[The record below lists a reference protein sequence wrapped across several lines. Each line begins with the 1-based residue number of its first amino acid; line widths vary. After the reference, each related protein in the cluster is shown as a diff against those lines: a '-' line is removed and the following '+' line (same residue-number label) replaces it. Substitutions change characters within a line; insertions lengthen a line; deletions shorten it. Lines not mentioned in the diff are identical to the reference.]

1 MATYISL
8 INWTD
13 KGIANVKDAPARMDA
28 AQALA
33 RQMGGEMK
41 QIFLTMGGYDLVAII
56 EMPNDEAA
64 AQYALRSAAGGS
76 IRTTTLR
83 AFDEATCR
91 KIVGS
96 L

>member
-8 INWTD
+8 INFTEQ
-13 KGIANVKDAPARMDA
+13 GIENIKDSPTRLDD

-33 RQMGGEMK
+33 RSLGGEMK
-41 QIFLTMGGYDLVAII
+41 QIFLTMGGYDMVAIT
-56 EMPNDEAA
+56 ELPDDEAA
-64 AQYALRSAAGGS
+64 AKMALTVGSGGNV
-76 IRTTTLR
+76 RTTTLR

-91 KIVGS
+91 QIVAS

>member
-8 INWTD
+8 INFTEQ
-13 KGIANVKDAPARMDA
+13 GIKNIKDQPGRLDD

-33 RQMGGEMK
+33 RSLGGEMK
-41 QIFLTMGGYDLVAII
+41 QIFLTMGGYDMVAIT
-56 EMPNDEAA
+56 ELPDDETAA
-64 AQYALRSAAGGS
+64 RMALTVGAGGNV
-76 IRTTTLR
+76 RTTTLK

-91 KIVGS
+91 KIVAS

>member
-13 KGIANVKDAPARMDA
+13 KGIASVKESPARADA
-28 AQALA
+28 ARALA
-33 RQMGGEMK
+33 KKLGGDLKHLFM
-41 QIFLTMGGYDLVAII
+41 TMGGYDLVAIL
-56 EMPNDEAA
+56 ELPNDEAA
-64 AQYALRSAAGGS
+64 ARFALMSGAGGS
-76 IRTTTLR
+76 IRTTTLK
-83 AFDEATCR
+83 AFDEASYR